1 MAQDVTAAMVR
12 LVGTQAIYRPIVLF
26 DLFGVI
32 ACHQRPRAMA
42 EMADH
47 CNAPHDA
54 FDDAYWACRPLY
66 DGPSRRRV
74 STGQRCCSAWRS
86 QPTLPRSNGC
96 DALDIDSWSRVDD
109 DMVAHVQSLQ
119 DRAEVALLSNIPADL
134 ADAFLEAQPWLHQ
147 LDLVALSG
155 HIGVVK
161 PDPAAFRHCITA
173 LRAEPGDFLF
183 VDDRD
188 ENVQAAQDLGMHGHI
203 FTSID
208 RLAAAIDAWHL
219 ADPPCAG
226 PSPTATSSM
235 SSTVPHSATPELT
248 QPAARA
254 RALGPCPPIGGAA
267 TGTPFAPPLATP
279 TGTSSAIDPV
289 PRASPATTTAHQSTP
304 PSVHGHASRDV
315 VTGYTVSDQPPT
327 GIR

>member
-1 MAQDVTAAMVR
+1 MR
-12 LVGTQAIYRPIVLF
+12 PNRPIVLF

-66 DGPSRRRV
+66 DAAQHTARQYWTAVLQRLALPADAATIEWLRR
-74 STGQRCCSAWRS
+74 A
-86 QPTLPRSNGC
+86 
-96 DALDIDSWSRVDD
+96 DIDSWSRVDD

-119 DRAEVALLSNIPADL
+119 NRAEVALLSNIPADL

-173 LRAEPGDFLF
+173 LQAEPGDFLF

-208 RLAAAIDAWHL
+208 RLAAAIDAWQL
-219 ADPPCAG
+219 ADAR
-226 PSPTATSSM
+226 S
-235 SSTVPHSATPELT
+235 
-248 QPAARA
+248 PAAW
-254 RALGPCPPIGGAA
+254 
-267 TGTPFAPPLATP
+267 
-279 TGTSSAIDPV
+279 
-289 PRASPATTTAHQSTP
+289 ST
-304 PSVHGHASRDV
+304 R
-315 VTGYTVSDQPPT
+315 
-327 GIR
+327 

>member
-1 MAQDVTAAMVR
+1 MR
-12 LVGTQAIYRPIVLF
+12 PNRPIVLF

-42 EMADH
+42 EMADL

-66 DGPSRRRV
+66 DAAQQTARQYWTGVLQRLALPAGAATIEWLRR
-74 STGQRCCSAWRS
+74 A
-86 QPTLPRSNGC
+86 
-96 DALDIDSWSRVDD
+96 DIDSWSRVDD

-119 DRAEVALLSNIPADL
+119 NRAEVALLSNIPADL

-173 LRAEPGDFLF
+173 LRAEPSDFLF

-188 ENVQAAQDLGMHGHI
+188 ENVQAAQQLGMHGHV

-219 ADPPCAG
+219 AEPPCAG
-226 PSPTATSSM
+226 PSPTATSSASM
-235 SSTVPHSATPELT
+235 SSTFPPSATPAPT

-254 RALGPCPPIGGAA
+254 RALEPCAPIGGTA
-267 TGTPFAPPLATP
+267 TGTPSASPLATP
-279 TGTSSAIDPV
+279 TGTSSAIDSV
-289 PRASPATTTAHQSTP
+289 PRAPPATTKAHQPTP
-304 PSVHGHASRDV
+304 PSVHGRTSRDV
-315 VTGYTVSDQPPT
+315 ATGYTVRHQPPT

>member
-1 MAQDVTAAMVR
+1 MRSTTPTGPAGRSTTR
-12 LVGTQAIYRPIVLF
+12 
-26 DLFGVI
+26 
-32 ACHQRPRAMA
+32 
-42 EMADH
+42 
-47 CNAPHDA
+47 
-54 FDDAYWACRPLY
+54 
-66 DGPSRRRV
+66 PSRRRV

-96 DALDIDSWSRVDD
+96 DALTSTAGHASTTTWSPTCSRCR
-109 DMVAHVQSLQ
+109 

-226 PSPTATSSM
+226 PSPTATSSASM
-235 SSTVPHSATPELT
+235 SSTFPHSATPEPT

-279 TGTSSAIDPV
+279 TGTSSAIDSV
-289 PRASPATTTAHQSTP
+289 PRASPATTKAHQSTP
-304 PSVHGHASRDV
+304 PSVHGRTSRDV
-315 VTGYTVSDQPPT
+315 VTGYTTLTERHRRRPRRRGLNGT
-327 GIR
+327 

>member
-1 MAQDVTAAMVR
+1 MR
-12 LVGTQAIYRPIVLF
+12 PNRPIVLF

-66 DGPSRRRV
+66 DAAQQTARQYWTAVLQRLALPADAATIEWLRR
-74 STGQRCCSAWRS
+74 A
-86 QPTLPRSNGC
+86 
-96 DALDIDSWSRVDD
+96 DIDSWSRVDD

-161 PDPAAFRHCITA
+161 PDPAAFRYCITA
-173 LRAEPGDFLF
+173 LRAEAGDFLF

-188 ENVQAAQDLGMHGHI
+188 ENVQAAQELGMHGHI
-203 FTSID
+203 FTRVD

-226 PSPTATSSM
+226 PSPTATSSASM
-235 SSTVPHSATPELT
+235 SSTFPHSAAPAPT
-248 QPAARA
+248 QPASRA
-254 RALGPCPPIGGAA
+254 RALGPRAPIGGAA
-267 TGTPFAPPLATP
+267 TGTPSA
-279 TGTSSAIDPV
+279 SAIDSV
-289 PRASPATTTAHQSTP
+289 PRASPATTKAHQATP
-304 PSVHGHASRDV
+304 PSVHGRTSRDI
-315 VTGYTVSDQPPT
+315 VTGYTVRDQPST